1 VKVHPLAEK
10 LPLMD
15 AQRFKE
21 LCTSIA
27 DHGLSVPIVRLD
39 EQILD
44 GRNRQ
49 RACDKTGKPAHYVEF
64 KDLRLR
70 CTPEQYI
77 FDQAVNRRDLT
88 DDQRAAFILEAKPYL
103 AQQAAERMK
112 AAGQTQADR
121 GKEGG
126 RGKKKPPMA
135 KSPEGVSEA
144 ESIGSHNLPEGYSQ
158 EANEKLGAADRTVR
172 RQLAQQ
178 AGVSEYK
185 VSQAEAVERDAPELL
200 PDVIAGKLP
209 LREAAKKAKAKTAA
223 KKPRAIKPL
232 DPDREALRIFER
244 ILKSHRSFD
253 ADGQKLFREKL
264 QWRLTAIWKQQE

>member
-1 VKVHPLAEK
+1 
-10 LPLMD
+10 MN

-88 DDQRAAFILEAKPYL
+88 MDQRAAFILAAKPYL
-103 AQQAAERMK
+103 AEKAAERMK
-112 AAGQTQADR
+112 AGGAR

-126 RGKKKPPMA
+126 RGKKKTPVQDSGQGFSDS
-135 KSPEGVSEA
+135 K
-144 ESIGSHNLPEGYSQ
+144 
-158 EANEKLGAADRTVR
+158 KRADRTVD
-172 RQLAQQ
+172 QLAAQ
-178 AGVSEYK
+178 AGVSRYK
-185 VSQAEAVERDAPELL
+185 AEQAETVERDAPELL
-200 PDVIAGKLP
+200 PDVVAGKLP
-209 LREAAKKAKAKTAA
+209 LKEAAKQAKAKTAA

>member
-1 VKVHPLAEK
+1 MKVHPLAEK

-88 DDQRAAFILEAKPYL
+88 MDQRAAFILAAKPYL
-103 AQQAAERMK
+103 AEKAAERMQEGRTK
-112 AAGQTQADR
+112 G
-121 GKEGG
+121 GKTAG
-126 RGKKKPPMA
+126 RGRA
-135 KSPEGVSEA
+135 KR
-144 ESIGSHNLPEGYSQ
+144 
-158 EANEKLGAADRTVR
+158 AADSSTPKSGESYSATDKHAGETTTA
-172 RQLAQQ
+172 LAAQ
-178 AGVSEYK
+178 AGVSRYK
-185 VSQAEAVERDAPELL
+185 VEQAAAVQKADPEAAK
-200 PDVIAGKLP
+200 DVLAGKST